1 MKKYLSYFSFTSLL
15 TTIISLLGFSSC
27 ETSMEMYGCPYAE
40 IDLEGTVTD
49 ENGKAIEGVQ
59 VKLCYTYI
67 EIHEGKD
74 SVVNIFPNDSTL
86 TDAYGKYTIK
96 ARGVMPGEL
105 IKWPANKGDSFSV
118 NKESNYFLQVE
129 DIDGEANG
137 GLFTN
142 TISKFE
148 TATIVQTQK
157 PDKEWF
163 EGAYTIT
170 QDITLSLKKD

>member
-1 MKKYLSYFSFTSLL
+1 MKKYLSYFSISSLL

-67 EIHEGKD
+67 ETHEGKD
-74 SVVNIFPNDSTL
+74 SVINIFLNDSTI
-86 TDAYGKYTIK
+86 TDAYGKYKINP
-96 ARGVMPGEL
+96 RGVMPGEF
-105 IKWPANKGDSFSV
+105 IKWPAYKGGSFSV
-118 NKESNYFLQVE
+118 NKESNYSLQVE

-157 PDKEWF
+157 PDNAWF
-163 EGAYTIT
+163 EGAYIIT
-170 QDITLSLKKD
+170 QNIVLSLQKE